1 MKLIY
6 YLLFVLTTA
15 IVLSCSQTAE
25 EIEKEFINSK
35 IDTFEHIGD
44 EQWMV
49 VLPGLGCK
57 GCIQEGEAFMVNHI
71 NNKKIKFVLTRVE
84 SIKLLEQKTGV
95 KIKEHNNIFIDR
107 ENYFE
112 LSNNNSIYPLI
123 IELKEKK
130 MSKYE
135 FQSPA
140 NGMAFE
146 RLSDRL
152 AMN

>member
-1 MKLIY
+1 
-6 YLLFVLTTA
+6 
-15 IVLSCSQTAE
+15 
-25 EIEKEFINSK
+25 
-35 IDTFEHIGD
+35 
-44 EQWMV
+44 
-49 VLPGLGCK
+49 
-57 GCIQEGEAFMVNHI
+57 MVNHI
-71 NNKKIKFVLTRVE
+71 NNKKVKFVLTRVE